1 MSDQTEA
8 NNTSTIELNLEQAR
22 ALMAEGKPHH
32 HQVLGALVFA
42 AITVRNID
50 WAQLADDNR
59 MEYVDLYHNLL
70 SDFEG
75 AMASS
80 FSLASAMDLLDSI
93 NSEDD
98 DGDADE
104 GGAL

>member
-1 MSDQTEA
+1 MSEQTEA
-8 NNTSTIELNLEQAR
+8 SNTTVELNLEQAR
-22 ALMAEGKPHH
+22 ALMADGKPHH

-50 WAQLADDNR
+50 WAQFAEGKG

-80 FSLASAMDLLDSI
+80 FALASAMDLLNSI
-93 NSEDD
+93 GSDVS
-98 DGDADE
+98 GDADE